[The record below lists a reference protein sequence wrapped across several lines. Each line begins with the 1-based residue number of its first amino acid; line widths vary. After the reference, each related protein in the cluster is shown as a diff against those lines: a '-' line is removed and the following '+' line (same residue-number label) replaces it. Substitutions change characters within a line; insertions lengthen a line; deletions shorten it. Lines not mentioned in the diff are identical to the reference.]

1 MAITG
6 TVPEL
11 RRDYRTLALHQIAE
25 ISKPVS
31 GWMSAFGGNVLQ
43 NSANERSTSKSG
55 QYQNLKWRFR
65 ESKLPIRD
73 LI

>member
-1 MAITG
+1 MHD
-6 TVPEL
+6 
-11 RRDYRTLALHQIAE
+11 RRGGDPNLNGFRPMSVIGLALND
-25 ISKPVS
+25 VRL
-31 GWMSAFGGNVLQ
+31 NVLQ

-55 QYQNLKWRFR
+55 EYQNLKWRFR

>member
-1 MAITG
+1 MSVIG
-6 TVPEL
+6 
-11 RRDYRTLALHQIAE
+11 LALND
-25 ISKPVS
+25 VRL
-31 GWMSAFGGNVLQ
+31 NVLQ

-55 QYQNLKWRFR
+55 EYQNLKWRFR